1 MKTLQASLTHSHN
14 KIIELKQDKEQ
25 LLSDQ
30 KVMEVDVME
39 KSELCRSLELQI
51 AHWKEKEKVEEVSS
65 AKYREIASDLQT
77 KLSRALESEAN
88 CCRELK
94 ESNVRLFEVQK
105 QLDARPQLADV
116 ENLRSKIE
124 KLESE
129 LESKEDRIKELL
141 DSVEALKEAN
151 ALLEEKIS
159 AFNSSPSEC
168 CNCKSIGEPAD
179 TPSDTESDLSPN
191 QQSIGHI
198 LISSSMSA
206 ENLMLNHN
214 QDLLKDASPFSSVS
228 VNLKRLSELEEELV
242 VTKEKWA
249 HVSEERSQLASELE
263 SMTEKNKQLVRRSI
277 INALVFVV
285 PLLAIFLYFVTKHQ
299 SISWFT
305 ASWDPP
311 SFRP

>member
-1 MKTLQASLTHSHN
+1 M
-14 KIIELKQDKEQ
+14 
-25 LLSDQ
+25 
-30 KVMEVDVME
+30 
-39 KSELCRSLELQI
+39 QI
-51 AHWKEKEKVEEVSS
+51 AHWKEKEKIDEASS
-65 AKYREIASDLQT
+65 TKYKEIAADLQS

-88 CCRELK
+88 CCKELK
-94 ESNVRLFEVQK
+94 ESNIRLFELQK
-105 QLDARPQLADV
+105 QLDSRPQLADV
-116 ENLRSKIE
+116 ENLRLKIE

-129 LESKEDRIKELL
+129 LESKEDHIKELL
-141 DSVEALKEAN
+141 DSVETLKEAN
-151 ALLEEKIS
+151 IILEEKIF

-168 CNCKSIGEPAD
+168 CNCKNIISESAD
-179 TPSDTESDLSPN
+179 TPSESDESDLSPN

-214 QDLLKDASPFSSVS
+214 QDLLSKDASPFSSVS

-277 INALVFVV
+277 LNALVFVV
-285 PLLAIFLYFVTKHQ
+285 PLLAIFLYIITKHQ
-299 SISWFT
+299 SIS
-305 ASWDPP
+305 
-311 SFRP
+311 